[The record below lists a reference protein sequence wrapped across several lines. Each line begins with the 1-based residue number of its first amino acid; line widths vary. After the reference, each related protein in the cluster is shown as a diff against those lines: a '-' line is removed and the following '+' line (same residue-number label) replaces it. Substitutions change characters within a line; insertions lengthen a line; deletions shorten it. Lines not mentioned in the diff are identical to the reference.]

1 MSANNLKSLTS
12 LQGDRLP
19 VKSERDG
26 HRSIEIKKG
35 LNLPIMGE
43 PEPILEDAPKVG
55 MAAVIGTDYLG
66 LKPTMAVAE
75 GDRVKRG
82 QLLFTDKK
90 NPEVGYTAPAGGTI
104 TAIHRGDRRAL
115 LSVEIAVG
123 DVEEEET
130 FASYEANRLATL
142 SAQEVKANLLAS
154 GLWTALRTRPFSKV
168 PSPQT
173 EPHSLFVNAMDT
185 NPMAID
191 PMFVIDKRKSDFING
206 LTALSKLTGGKLYL
220 CGKAGDDIPGKELD
234 FVSWAEFKGPHPAG
248 LAGTH
253 IHYLDPVS
261 AHKTVWHVNYQDVL
275 AMGKLFTTGKLD
287 VERIISLAGPM
298 IKRPR
303 YLRTRLGASV
313 KEIVKG
319 ELAEEDVRTISGSV
333 LYGHRAAG
341 AHAFLGRYHLQISA
355 IRENPERLFLEW
367 HRPGFD
373 RFSVKR
379 TFISNIFRGKK
390 FAFTTSK
397 EGSDRAMV
405 PIGTYENV
413 MPLDLVITFLLR
425 ALIVADTDQA
435 QALGCLELDEEDLA
449 LCTFVCPAKYDFG
462 PILRQNL
469 TTIEIDG

>member
-1 MSANNLKSLTS
+1 MSANNLQSITS
-12 LQGDRLP
+12 FQGKRLQA
-19 VKSERDG
+19 EDG
-26 HRSIEIKKG
+26 HAAVEIKKG
-35 LNLPIMGE
+35 LDLPITGE
-43 PEPILEDAPKVG
+43 PEPILEDAPKAG
-55 MAAVIGTDYLG
+55 KAAVLGADYIG
-66 LKPTMAVAE
+66 LKPTMAIAE

-90 NPEVGYTAPAGGTI
+90 NPEVGYTSPAGGRI
-104 TAIHRGDRRAL
+104 AAINRGDKRAL
-115 LSVEIAVG
+115 LSVEIAV
-123 DVEEEET
+123 DEVEEEET
-130 FASYEANRLATL
+130 FTSYQANQLSSL

-154 GLWTALRTRPFSKV
+154 GLWTALRTRPHGKV

-185 NPMAID
+185 NPLALD
-191 PMFVIDKRKSDFING
+191 PMFVIEIREFDFING

-220 CGKAGDDIPGKELD
+220 CAKAGDDIPGKELE

-248 LAGTH
+248 LVGTH
-253 IHYLDPVS
+253 IHFLDPVGS
-261 AHKTVWHVNYQDVL
+261 HKTVWHVNYQDVL
-275 AMGKLFTTGKLD
+275 AIGKLFTTGKLD

-313 KEIVKG
+313 ADIVKG
-319 ELAEEDVRTISGSV
+319 ELAEGDVRAISGSI
-333 LYGHRAAG
+333 LYGNKAVG
-341 AHAFLGRYHLQISA
+341 PHAFLGRYHLQISA

-379 TFISNIFRGKK
+379 TFISNLFRGKK
-390 FAFTTSK
+390 FAFTTSR
-397 EGSDRAMV
+397 EGSERAMV
-405 PIGTYENV
+405 PIGTYEEV
-413 MPLDLVITFLLR
+413 MPLDMVITFLLR
-425 ALIVADTDQA
+425 ALIVGDTDQA

-462 PILRQNL
+462 PILRHNL
-469 TTIEIDG
+469 TTIEMDG